1 MVRFTEKPMRI
12 VKIALLASLLSGCSA
27 FQIAPQQPPAPGPQ
41 AQQINRAQSMTLTK
55 LTNISATERGSPD
68 DVERALAAQANA
80 AGAPYYHIIMISE
93 TVISGVWYGVATL
106 YGPASTASGAQ
117 Q

>member
-1 MVRFTEKPMRI
+1 MRI
-12 VKIALLASLLSGCSA
+12 VKSALVALLLTGCSA
-27 FQIAPQQPPAPGPQ
+27 FQTTPQPPPTPGAQ

-55 LTNISATERGSPD
+55 VANITATERGSPD

-93 TVISGVWYGVATL
+93 TVIPGVWYGTATL
-106 YGPASTASGAQ
+106 YGTATQSSTPSE
-117 Q
+117 

>member
-1 MVRFTEKPMRI
+1 MRRI
-12 VKIALLASLLSGCSA
+12 TYLLLALLLTGCSA
-27 FQIAPQQPPAPGPQ
+27 FRTTPQPPPAPGPQ

-55 LTNISATERGSPD
+55 LANITATERGSPD
-68 DVERALAAQANA
+68 DAERALAAQANA

-93 TVISGVWYGVATL
+93 TVIPGVWYGTATL
-106 YGPASTASGAQ
+106 YGTASATGGTQ